1 MTIYDKKMIITKNML
16 LQPRVAK
23 LKLKEVC
30 EKRLNGQRKE
40 NTYVYEFVLGMISTS
55 NVSGL
60 NIMDESESDKSTITT
75 MFSRSILRFTGSE
88 ILGLIP
94 KSLEVTRGGMTSRRE
109 ATDSKQFPDVMEV
122 STDLISN
129 SVDFRYFI
137 IEPSG
142 ELEMKINVMMNNRLS
157 MASIGSEN
165 FELDTVKLG
174 FRETETLVVRD
185 TCTWLQ
191 IGYNW
196 HLISNQREISKC
208 IQPGTDHGNPDN
220 MRGLPSLMWPGM
232 FLQLSRKR
240 AANGERKSES
250 GSNLK
255 KSIILILEI
264 LNHQRLIMITNSDR
278 GVDFIKQLIMA
289 TLQKW
294 NYYPRGTES
303 VDTRCR
309 PFDIGDIRIMRDMH
323 VLHEGQTLGE
333 QLGSCQIARC
343 AILTS
348 RPRISDGITLRTGP
362 ESQRQK
368 DILFKFQSS
377 YVLLRNLKAC
387 NRAAETLMDAKERMR
402 FSTPETETKGWIYC
416 RDFGELIMCVAQEV
430 RKLSMNLLMLSDMMK
445 KSENFTRGTT
455 EYENYKH
462 TIQNVMHA
470 ARYAGPLFRAIS
482 RFTIPLQ
489 SESPRRIGILG

>member
-1 MTIYDKKMIITKNML
+1 M
-16 LQPRVAK
+16 
-23 LKLKEVC
+23 
-30 EKRLNGQRKE
+30 
-40 NTYVYEFVLGMISTS
+40 
-55 NVSGL
+55 
-60 NIMDESESDKSTITT
+60 
-75 MFSRSILRFTGSE
+75 
-88 ILGLIP
+88 
-94 KSLEVTRGGMTSRRE
+94 
-109 ATDSKQFPDVMEV
+109 
-122 STDLISN
+122 
-129 SVDFRYFI
+129 
-137 IEPSG
+137 
-142 ELEMKINVMMNNRLS
+142 
-157 MASIGSEN
+157 
-165 FELDTVKLG
+165 
-174 FRETETLVVRD
+174 VRD

-196 HLISNQREISKC
+196 HLISNQREVSKR
-208 IQPGTDHGNPDN
+208 IQPRTDHRNSDN

-240 AANGERKSES
+240 AANGNQKSES
-250 GSNLK
+250 ELNSK
-255 KSIILILEI
+255 KSIILILEM
-264 LNHQRLIMITNSDR
+264 LNHQRLIMLTNR
-278 GVDFIKQLIMA
+278 GKGLGLIKQLIIA

-294 NYYPRGTES
+294 GYYPRGMEIA
-303 VDTRCR
+303 DTRCQ

-323 VLHEGQTLGE
+323 VLHEEQTLGE

-343 AILTS
+343 AILTN
-348 RPRISDGITLRTGP
+348 RPTIPDGIILRTGP

-387 NRAAETLMDAKERMR
+387 NRAAETLMNSKERMR
-402 FSTPETETKGWIYC
+402 FSTPETETTGWVYS

-430 RKLSMNLLMLSDMMK
+430 RKLSMNLMMLSDMMK
-445 KSENFTRGTT
+445 KSENFIRGTI

-489 SESPRRIGILG
+489 GEIPRRIGILDE